1 MLKSCELHATLKNA
15 AKSGTLVSLNTVV
28 KNIFVAEN
36 DLPPFVEIKIKIND
50 ETKLNQ
56 LRHDLSAELCALYH
70 SDIAANQL
78 PLSALFVGE
87 KSQLPGPPLR
97 KLMESTYGL
106 EFATD
111 AEWYTHWCGIVNS
124 IYKHYQKDRL
134 LTKMKE
140 EDACLMMNKFV
151 YYLKQHRLYTS
162 ALGII

>member
-1 MLKSCELHATLKNA
+1 MLKPCVLHATLMNA

-28 KNIFVAEN
+28 QNIFRAGN
-36 DLPPFVEIKIKIND
+36 DLPPYIEIKIND

-56 LRHDLSAELCALYH
+56 LRDELSAELCAQYH

-111 AEWYTHWCGIVNS
+111 AEWYTHWRGIGKV
-124 IYKHYQKDRL
+124 R
-134 LTKMKE
+134 
-140 EDACLMMNKFV
+140 
-151 YYLKQHRLYTS
+151 TS
-162 ALGII
+162 P